1 MSILTAETL
10 RSLHSYMAAIA
21 RDAGM
26 RFTPGSALGSFPV
39 PPKTHERLIS
49 LTVDQDTTGFLRRI
63 NLVTGLKE
71 TEGKLLYGD
80 LDDHVLKRSNPPTN
94 AREPSVAAARTERNY
109 SLKSTEADMMLDW
122 DKLNAYAR
130 FPNFTETLRNQLA
143 LRIAND
149 RLYVGWNGVD
159 VLAYAPTTQIT
170 SLNKGWVQR
179 LREEAPANVISEIVA
194 GSGKIF
200 VGGTK
205 EAGLAG
211 AVVNVGGGVVGLPSV
226 NHGFLPGAQITVSGT
241 TNYNA
246 VYLVLPSTT
255 ANQVDVTAVYVAE
268 TLAAPAKATQVADYK
283 NMDELAVDLVSAV
296 PVHKRAGLTCMVA
309 DELRA
314 AEKGLLYQQHG
325 AQPSEKVIIERAF
338 ENLAGYPVETPA
350 FIPQRTLVATKH
362 RNLSIYIHEGWNRA
376 IENKHEWKG
385 VVFWNEFT
393 EGYFVEDP
401 DAFVMAENIY
411 RI

>member
-1 MSILTAETL
+1 MSALTTAAL
-10 RSLHSYMAAIA
+10 RALNGYMAAIA
-21 RDAGM
+21 RDGGV
-26 RFTPGSALGSFPV
+26 RFTPGSALQAFPV

-49 LTVDQDTTGFLRRI
+49 LTVDQDTTGFLKKI
-63 NLVTGLKE
+63 NLVTGLTE

-94 AREPSVAAARTERNY
+94 AREPSVAANQTERTY

-122 DKLNAYAR
+122 EKLNAYAR
-130 FPNFTETLRNQLA
+130 FPNFQETLRNQLA
-143 LRIAND
+143 LRMAND

-159 VLAYAPTTQIT
+159 TLAYAPTAQIT
-170 SLNKGWVQR
+170 QLNKGWVQR
-179 LREEAPANVISEIVA
+179 LREERPENVISEIVA
-194 GSGKIF
+194 GSSKIF
-200 VGGTK
+200 VGNVR
-205 EAGLAG
+205 EVGLAG
-211 AVVNVGGGVVGLPSV
+211 AAVNVGGGVVGLPSV
-226 NHGFLPGAQITVSGT
+226 NHGVLPGAQITVTGT

-246 VYLVLPSTT
+246 VYLVQPGTT
-255 ANQVDVTAVYVAE
+255 PNEIHVLAAFTAE
-268 TLAAPAKATQVADYK
+268 TLAAPAKATQVPDYK

-296 PVHKRAGLTCMVA
+296 PVHKRSGFTCMVA

-314 AEKGLLYQQHG
+314 AEKALLYGTHG
-325 AQPSEKVIIERAF
+325 AQPTEKVVIERAF

-362 RNLSIYIHEGWNRA
+362 RNLSIYIHQNWNRA
-376 IENKHEWKG
+376 VENKHEWKG

>member
-1 MSILTAETL
+1 MSILTVEAL
-10 RSLHSYMAAIA
+10 RSLNSYMAAIA
-21 RDAGM
+21 RDGGV
-26 RFTPGSALGSFPV
+26 RFTPGSALQAFPV

-49 LTVDQDTTGFLRRI
+49 LTVDQDTTGFLGKI
-63 NLVTGLKE
+63 NIVSGLTE

-94 AREPSVAAARTERNY
+94 AREPSVAASQTERTY

-122 DKLNAYAR
+122 EKLNAYAR
-130 FPNFTETLRNQLA
+130 FPSFQETLRNQLA

-149 RLYVGWNGVD
+149 RLFVGWNGVD
-159 VLAYAPTTQIT
+159 TLAYAPTAQIA

-179 LREEAPANVISEIVA
+179 MREERPENVISEIVA
-194 GSGKIF
+194 GSSKIF
-200 VGGTK
+200 VGNLR
-205 EAGLAG
+205 EVGLAG
-211 AVVNVGGGVVGLPSV
+211 AAVNVGGGVVGLPSV
-226 NHGFLPGAQITVSGT
+226 NHGVLPGAQITVTGT

-246 VYLVLPSTT
+246 VYLVQPSTT
-255 ANQVDVTAVYVAE
+255 AGEIHVLAAFVAE
-268 TLAAPAKATQVADYK
+268 NLAAPAKASQTPDYK

-296 PVHKRAGLTCMVA
+296 PVHKRAELMCMLS

-314 AEKGLLYQQHG
+314 AEKALLYGLHG
-325 AQPSEKVIIERAF
+325 AQPSEKVVIERAF
-338 ENLAGYPVETPA
+338 ENLAGYPVESPA

-362 RNLSIYIHEGWNRA
+362 RNLSIYIHQTWNRA
-376 IENKHEWKG
+376 VENKHEWKG